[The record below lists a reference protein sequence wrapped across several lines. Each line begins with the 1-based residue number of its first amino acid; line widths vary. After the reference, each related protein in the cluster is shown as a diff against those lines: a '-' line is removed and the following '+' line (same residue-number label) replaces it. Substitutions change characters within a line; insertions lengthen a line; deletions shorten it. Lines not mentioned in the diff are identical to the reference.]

1 MIGTVGRR
9 LAEGGAALASNLR
22 RPDLRRAQ
30 LAFGSAY
37 AAEWSLT
44 VALGVVAYRD
54 GGATAVGIV
63 ALIRMLP
70 SALIAP
76 FATAVADRVRRDRVL
91 IWIGVVRGA
100 ALGAAAVVMAV
111 DLSTL
116 FVYVL
121 AVIATIF
128 FTAFRPAHSALLPAL
143 CETPTELTAANA
155 SRGLLDSTSVLV
167 GPLLA
172 ALLLDVSGPEAVFAL
187 TAGLSLWSALLVS
200 LIDYEPAPRETPP
213 VPIRIA
219 ADTAEGLRAIAA
231 QRDVSML
238 FGVGAVQ
245 AVTRG
250 ALNVFTVVVAIELLE
265 TGEPGVGVLTAAVGV
280 GAVVGSLG
288 ISVLVGSRRLAA
300 YTGVGIA
307 LWGMPLALIGVFPAE
322 LITLI
327 MLAIVGAGNALV
339 DLGYFTLFPRLMPDE
354 VLARVFGALESLVAL
369 AVGLGSIITPLF
381 IHLFGIRGALVAIG
395 LMTPAI
401 VSLAW
406 SRLVKVDEGLGAQ
419 ADIIDRLREV
429 AMLRPLPVSTIEHLA
444 RSVREE
450 SVEPGETVIEQGQVG
465 ESFYVIV
472 AGEVEVRKNG
482 RLLRVLSDGDSFGEI
497 ALLRDVPR
505 TTTVRARTPLALYE
519 LDRRHFVPTVSGYSA
534 SAAEAETVVDTRLA
548 ASAARPGVRRQ
559 VPHEPT

>member
-1 MIGTVGRR
+1 LAVIGVVGRR
-9 LAEGGAALASNLR
+9 LAEGGAALASNFR

-30 LAFGSAY
+30 LAFGATY
-37 AAEWSLT
+37 AGEWALT
-44 VALGVVAYRD
+44 VALGVVAFRD

-91 IWIGVVRGA
+91 IWIGVTRAA
-100 ALGAAAVVMAV
+100 ALGAAAVVMAL
-111 DLSTL
+111 DLSAV

-121 AVIATIF
+121 ALIATIP

-155 SRGLLDSTSVLV
+155 SRGLLDSASILV

-172 ALLLDVSGPEAVFAL
+172 ALLLGISGPEAVFVL
-187 TAGLSLWSALLVS
+187 IVGLSLWSALLVS

-213 VPIRIA
+213 APIRIA
-219 ADTAEGLRAIAA
+219 ADTADGLRAIAA
-231 QRDVSML
+231 QRDVTML
-238 FGVGAVQ
+238 LGLAAVQ
-245 AVTRG
+245 ALTRG
-250 ALNVFTVVVAIELLE
+250 ALSVFTVVVAIELLE
-265 TGEPGVGVLTAAVGV
+265 TGEPGVGVLTAAVGI

-288 ISVLVGSRRLAA
+288 ASVLVGSRRLAA
-300 YTGVGIA
+300 YTGVGIVM
-307 LWGMPLALIGVFPAE
+307 WGTPLALIGVFPAE
-322 LITLI
+322 LFALV

-369 AVGLGSIITPLF
+369 AVGLGSIITPLL

-395 LMTPAI
+395 LMTPA
-401 VSLAW
+401 VVALAW
-406 SRLVKVDEGLGAQ
+406 SRLVQVDEGLGAQ
-419 ADIIDRLREV
+419 ADIIERLREV

-444 RSVREE
+444 RNVREE

-465 ESFYVIV
+465 DSFYVIV
-472 AGEVEVRKNG
+472 AGEVEVRENG
-482 RLLRVLSDGDSFGEI
+482 EVLRVLSDGDSFGEI

-505 TTTVRARTPLALYE
+505 TMTVRARTPVALYA
-519 LDRRHFVPTVSGYSA
+519 LDGRHFVPTVSGYSE
-534 SAAEAETVVDTRLA
+534 SAAEAETVVETRLA
-548 ASAARPGVRRQ
+548 ASAARPV
-559 VPHEPT
+559 

>member
-1 MIGTVGRR
+1 MIGAVGRR

-30 LAFGSAY
+30 LAFGATY
-37 AAEWSLT
+37 AGEWALT
-44 VALGVVAYRD
+44 VVLGVVAFRD

-91 IWIGVVRGA
+91 IWIGVTRAA
-100 ALGAAAVVMAV
+100 ALGAAAVVIAV
-111 DLSTL
+111 DLSAV

-121 AVIATIF
+121 ALIATIP

-155 SRGLLDSTSVLV
+155 SRGLLDSASILV

-172 ALLLDVSGPEAVFAL
+172 ALLLGISGPEAVFAVI
-187 TAGLSLWSALLVS
+187 AGLSLWSALLVS

-213 VPIRIA
+213 APIRIA
-219 ADTAEGLRAIAA
+219 ADTADGLRAIAA
-231 QRDVSML
+231 QRDVTML
-238 FGVGAVQ
+238 LGLAAVQ
-245 AVTRG
+245 ALIRG
-250 ALNVFTVVVAIELLE
+250 ALSVFTVVVAIELLH
-265 TGEPGVGVLTAAVGV
+265 TGDPGVGVLTAAVGI

-288 ISVLVGSRRLAA
+288 ASVLVGSRRLAA

-307 LWGMPLALIGVFPAE
+307 LWGTPLALIGVFPAE
-322 LITLI
+322 LFALV

-369 AVGLGSIITPLF
+369 AVGLGSIITPLL

-395 LMTPAI
+395 LMAPA
-401 VSLAW
+401 VVALAW

-419 ADIIDRLREV
+419 ADVIERLRKV

-444 RSVREE
+444 RNVREE

-472 AGEVEVRKNG
+472 AGEVEVEENG
-482 RLLRVLSDGDSFGEI
+482 SSLRVLSDGDSFGEI

-505 TTTVRARTPLALYE
+505 TTTVRARTPVALYA
-519 LDRRHFVPTVSGYSA
+519 LDRRHFVPTVSGYSE
-534 SAAEAETVVDTRLA
+534 SAAAADTVVETRLA
-548 ASAARPGVRRQ
+548 ASAARPV
-559 VPHEPT
+559 

>member
-1 MIGTVGRR
+1 MTALGSR
-9 LAEGGAALASNLR
+9 LAEGRAALASNLR

-37 AAEWSLT
+37 AGEWAFT
-44 VALGVVAYRD
+44 VALGVVAFRH

-91 IWIGVVRGA
+91 IWIGVLRAA

-111 DLSTL
+111 DLSAV
-116 FVYVL
+116 FVYLLAVL
-121 AVIATIF
+121 ATIP

-143 CETPTELTAANA
+143 CETPKELTAANA
-155 SRGLLDSTSVLV
+155 SRGLLDSASTLI

-172 ALLLDVSGPEAVFAL
+172 ALLLDLSGPESVFVLA
-187 TAGLSLWSALLVS
+187 AALSLWSSLLVT
-200 LIDYEPAPRETPP
+200 LIDYEPAPRVAPP
-213 VPIRIA
+213 APIRMA

-231 QRDVSML
+231 QRDVTML
-238 FGVGAVQ
+238 FGLGAVQ

-265 TGEPGVGVLTAAVGV
+265 TGEAGVGVLTAALGV

-288 ISVLVGSRRLAA
+288 VSVLVGSRRLAA
-300 YTGVGIA
+300 YTGLGIA
-307 LWGMPLALIGVFPAE
+307 LWGAPLALIGVFPTE
-322 LITLI
+322 LLALA
-327 MLAIVGAGNALV
+327 MLAIVGAGNAMV

-369 AVGLGSIITPLF
+369 AVGIGSILTPLL
-381 IHLFGIRGALVAIG
+381 IHFFGIRGALIAIG
-395 LMTPAI
+395 VMTPVTVALI
-401 VSLAW
+401 W
-406 SRLVKVDEGLGAQ
+406 SRLLRVDEGLGAQ
-419 ADIIDRLREV
+419 ADVIERLRAV
-429 AMLRPLPVSTIEHLA
+429 MMLRPLPVSTIEHLA
-444 RSVREE
+444 RNVREE
-450 SVEPGETVIEQGQVG
+450 SAEPGQVVIKQGQVG
-465 ESFYVIV
+465 DSFYVIID
-472 AGEVEVRKNG
+472 GEVEVKENG
-482 RLLRVLSDGDSFGEI
+482 SLLRVLSAGECFGEI

-505 TTTVRARTPLALYE
+505 TTTVQARTPLTLYA

-534 SAAEAETVVDTRLA
+534 SAAEAEVVVETRLA
-548 ASAARPGVRRQ
+548 ASAARPV
-559 VPHEPT
+559 

>member
-1 MIGTVGRR
+1 LAMIGAVGRR

-37 AAEWSLT
+37 AAEWALT
-44 VALGVVAYRD
+44 VALGVVAFRD

-91 IWIGVVRGA
+91 IWIGVTRAA

-111 DLSTL
+111 DLSAV

-121 AVIATIF
+121 AVVATIP

-155 SRGLLDSTSVLV
+155 SRGLLDSASLLV

-172 ALLLDVSGPEAVFAL
+172 ALLLGISGPEAVFVL
-187 TAGLSLWSALLVS
+187 ISGLSLWSALLVS

-213 VPIRIA
+213 APIRIA
-219 ADTAEGLRAIAA
+219 ADTADGLRAIAA
-231 QRDVSML
+231 QRDVTML
-238 FGVGAVQ
+238 LGLAAVQ
-245 AVTRG
+245 ALTRG
-250 ALNVFTVVVAIELLE
+250 ALSVFTVVVAIELLE
-265 TGEPGVGVLTAAVGV
+265 TGEPGVGVLTAAIGV

-288 ISVLVGSRRLAA
+288 ASVLVGSRRLAA

-307 LWGMPLALIGVFPAE
+307 LWGTPLVVIGVFPAE
-322 LITLI
+322 LLALV

-354 VLARVFGALESLVAL
+354 VLARVFGALESLVAI
-369 AVGLGSIITPLF
+369 AVGLGSIITPLL

-401 VSLAW
+401 AALAW
-406 SRLVKVDEGLGAQ
+406 SRLVKLDEGLGAQ
-419 ADIIDRLREV
+419 ADVIERLREV
-429 AMLRPLPVSTIEHLA
+429 TMLRPLPVSTIEHLA
-444 RSVREE
+444 RNVREE

-472 AGEVEVRKNG
+472 AGEVEVRENG
-482 RLLRVLSDGDSFGEI
+482 SLLRVLGDGDSFGEI

-505 TTTVRARTPLALYE
+505 TMTVRARTPLALYA
-519 LDRRHFVPTVSGYSA
+519 LDRRHFVPTVSGYGE
-534 SAAEAETVVDTRLA
+534 SAAEAEAVVETRLA
-548 ASAARPGVRRQ
+548 GSAARPV
-559 VPHEPT
+559 

>member
-1 MIGTVGRR
+1 VAVIGAVGRR

-22 RPDLRRAQ
+22 RPNLRRAQ

-37 AAEWSLT
+37 AGEWALT
-44 VALGVVAYRD
+44 VALGVVAFRD

-91 IWIGVVRGA
+91 IWIGVTRA
-100 ALGAAAVVMAV
+100 AAVGAAAVVLAV
-111 DLSTL
+111 DLSTV

-121 AVIATIF
+121 AVIATIP

-155 SRGLLDSTSVLV
+155 SRGLLDSASWLV

-172 ALLLDVSGPEAVFAL
+172 ALLLDVSGPGAVFVL

-213 VPIRIA
+213 APIRIA
-219 ADTAEGLRAIAA
+219 ADTADGLRAIAA
-231 QRDVSML
+231 QRDVTML
-238 FGVGAVQ
+238 FGLGAVQ

-250 ALNVFTVVVAIELLE
+250 ALNVFIVVVAIELLE
-265 TGEPGVGVLTAAVGV
+265 TGEPGVGVLTAAVGI

-288 ISVLVGSRRLAA
+288 ASVLVGSRRLAA

-307 LWGMPLALIGVFPAE
+307 LWGIPLALIGVFPAE
-322 LITLI
+322 LVALI

-369 AVGLGSIITPLF
+369 AVGLGSIITPLL

-401 VSLAW
+401 VAVAW
-406 SRLVKVDEGLGAQ
+406 SRLVKVDEGLGAR
-419 ADIIDRLREV
+419 ADVIERLREV
-429 AMLRPLPVSTIEHLA
+429 TMLRPLPVSTIEHLA
-444 RSVREE
+444 RNVREE

-472 AGEVEVRKNG
+472 AGEVEVRGNAS
-482 RLLRVLSDGDSFGEI
+482 LLRVLRDGDSFGEI

-505 TTTVRARTPLALYE
+505 TTTVRARTPVALYA
-519 LDRRHFVPTVSGYSA
+519 LDRRHFVPTVSGYSE
-534 SAAEAETVVDTRLA
+534 SAAEAETVVETRLA
-548 ASAARPGVRRQ
+548 ASAARPV
-559 VPHEPT
+559 

>member
-1 MIGTVGRR
+1 MIGAVGRR

-37 AAEWSLT
+37 AAEWALT
-44 VALGVVAYRD
+44 VALGVVAFRD

-91 IWIGVVRGA
+91 IWIGVTRAA

-111 DLSTL
+111 DLSAV

-121 AVIATIF
+121 AVVATIP

-155 SRGLLDSTSVLV
+155 SRGLLDSASLLV

-172 ALLLDVSGPEAVFAL
+172 ALLLGISGPEAVFVL
-187 TAGLSLWSALLVS
+187 ISGLSLWSALLVS

-213 VPIRIA
+213 APIRIA
-219 ADTAEGLRAIAA
+219 ADTADGLRAIAA
-231 QRDVSML
+231 QRDVTML
-238 FGVGAVQ
+238 LGLAAVQ
-245 AVTRG
+245 ALTRG
-250 ALNVFTVVVAIELLE
+250 ALSVFTVVVAIELLE
-265 TGEPGVGVLTAAVGV
+265 TGEPGVGVLTAAIGV

-288 ISVLVGSRRLAA
+288 ASVLVGSRRLAA

-307 LWGMPLALIGVFPAE
+307 LWGTPLVVIGVFPAE
-322 LITLI
+322 LLALV

-354 VLARVFGALESLVAL
+354 VLARVFGALESLVAI
-369 AVGLGSIITPLF
+369 AVGLGSIITPLL

-401 VSLAW
+401 AALAW
-406 SRLVKVDEGLGAQ
+406 SRLVKLDEGLGAQ
-419 ADIIDRLREV
+419 ADVIERLREV
-429 AMLRPLPVSTIEHLA
+429 TMLRPLPVSTIEHLA
-444 RSVREE
+444 RNVREE

-472 AGEVEVRKNG
+472 AGEVEVRENG
-482 RLLRVLSDGDSFGEI
+482 SLLRVLGDGDSFGEI

-505 TTTVRARTPLALYE
+505 TMTVRARTPLALYA
-519 LDRRHFVPTVSGYSA
+519 LDRRHFVPTVSGYGE
-534 SAAEAETVVDTRLA
+534 SAAEAEAVVETRLA
-548 ASAARPGVRRQ
+548 GSAARPV
-559 VPHEPT
+559 

>member
-1 MIGTVGRR
+1 VAVIGAVGRR

-22 RPDLRRAQ
+22 RPNLRRAQ

-37 AAEWSLT
+37 AGEWALT
-44 VALGVVAYRD
+44 VALGVVAFRD

-91 IWIGVVRGA
+91 IWIGVTRA
-100 ALGAAAVVMAV
+100 AAVGAAAVVLAV
-111 DLSTL
+111 DLSTV

-121 AVIATIF
+121 AVIATIP

-155 SRGLLDSTSVLV
+155 SRGLLDSASWLV

-172 ALLLDVSGPEAVFAL
+172 ALLLDVSGPEAVFVL

-213 VPIRIA
+213 APIRIA
-219 ADTAEGLRAIAA
+219 ADTADGLRAIAA
-231 QRDVSML
+231 QRDVTML
-238 FGVGAVQ
+238 FGLGAVQ

-250 ALNVFTVVVAIELLE
+250 ALNVFIVVVAIELLE
-265 TGEPGVGVLTAAVGV
+265 TGEPGVGVLTAAVGI

-288 ISVLVGSRRLAA
+288 ASVLVGSRRLAA

-307 LWGMPLALIGVFPAE
+307 LWGIPLALIGVFPAE
-322 LITLI
+322 LVALI

-369 AVGLGSIITPLF
+369 AVGLGSIITPLL

-401 VSLAW
+401 VAVAW
-406 SRLVKVDEGLGAQ
+406 SRLVKVDEGLGAR
-419 ADIIDRLREV
+419 ADVIERLREV
-429 AMLRPLPVSTIEHLA
+429 TMLRPLPVSTIEHLA
-444 RSVREE
+444 RNVREE

-472 AGEVEVRKNG
+472 AGEVEVRGNAS
-482 RLLRVLSDGDSFGEI
+482 LLRVLRDGDSFGEI

-505 TTTVRARTPLALYE
+505 TTTVRARTPVALYA
-519 LDRRHFVPTVSGYSA
+519 LDRRHFVPTVSGYSE
-534 SAAEAETVVDTRLA
+534 SAAEAETVVETRLA
-548 ASAARPGVRRQ
+548 ASAARPV
-559 VPHEPT
+559 

>member
-1 MIGTVGRR
+1 MIRAVGRR

-30 LAFGSAY
+30 LSFGSAY
-37 AAEWSLT
+37 AAEWTLI
-44 VALGVVAYRD
+44 VALGVVAFRD

-63 ALIRMLP
+63 ALIRFVPAGLV
-70 SALIAP
+70 AP

-91 IWIGVVRGA
+91 IWVGVIRAVA
-100 ALGAAAVVMAV
+100 VGAAAVVLAM
-111 DLSTL
+111 DLSVV

-121 AVIATIF
+121 AVIATIP
-128 FTAFRPAHSALLPAL
+128 FTVFRPAHSALLPAL

-155 SRGLLDSTSVLV
+155 SRGLLDSASTLV

-172 ALLLDVSGPEAVFAL
+172 ALLLDLSGPEAVFVL

-200 LIDYEPAPRETPP
+200 LIAYEPAPRETPP
-213 VPIRIA
+213 APIRIV

-231 QRDVSML
+231 QRDVAML
-238 FGVGAVQ
+238 LGLGGVQ

-288 ISVLVGSRRLAA
+288 VSVLVGSRRLAA
-300 YTGVGIA
+300 YTGIGIV
-307 LWGMPLALIGVFPAE
+307 LWGIPLVLIGAFPSE
-322 LITLI
+322 LVALV

-369 AVGLGSIITPLF
+369 AVGLGSILTPLL
-381 IHLFGIRGALVAIG
+381 IHFFGIRGALVAIG

-401 VSLAW
+401 VAVAW
-406 SRLVKVDEGLGAQ
+406 FRLVKVDEKFGAQ
-419 ADIIDRLREV
+419 ADVIERLRKV
-429 AMLRPLPVSTIEHLA
+429 PMLRPLPISTIEHLA

-450 SVEPGETVIEQGQVG
+450 SVEPGKTVIEQGQAG

-472 AGEVEVRKNG
+472 TGEVEVKENG
-482 RLLRVLSDGDSFGEI
+482 HLLRTLSDGDSFGEI

-505 TTTVRARTPLALYE
+505 TTTVQARTPVSLYA
-519 LDRRHFVPTVSGYSA
+519 LDRRHFVPIVSGYSE
-534 SAAEAETVVDTRLA
+534 SAAEAEVVVETRLA
-548 ASAARPGVRRQ
+548 ASAARPV
-559 VPHEPT
+559 

>member
-1 MIGTVGRR
+1 VAVIGAVGRH
-9 LAEGGAALASNLR
+9 LAEGGAALASNFR

-30 LAFGSAY
+30 LAFGSTY
-37 AAEWSLT
+37 ASEWCLT
-44 VALGVVAYRD
+44 VALGVVAFRD

-91 IWIGVVRGA
+91 IWIGVIRAA
-100 ALGAAAVVMAV
+100 ALGAAAVVIAV
-111 DLSTL
+111 DMSAV

-121 AVIATIF
+121 AVIATIP

-155 SRGLLDSTSVLV
+155 SRGLLDSASILV

-172 ALLLDVSGPEAVFAL
+172 ALLLDISDPEAVFVL
-187 TAGLSLWSALLVS
+187 IAGLSLWSALLVS

-213 VPIRIA
+213 APIRIA
-219 ADTAEGLRAIAA
+219 ADTADGLRTIAA
-231 QRDVSML
+231 HSDVTML
-238 FGVGAVQ
+238 LGLAAVQ
-245 AVTRG
+245 ALSRG
-250 ALNVFTVVVAIELLE
+250 ALSVFTVVVAIELLE

-280 GAVVGSLG
+280 GALVGSLG
-288 ISVLVGSRRLAA
+288 ASVLVGSRRLAA

-307 LWGMPLALIGVFPAE
+307 LWGAPLAVIGVFPAE
-322 LITLI
+322 LLALV

-369 AVGLGSIITPLF
+369 AVGLGSIITPLL

-395 LMTPAI
+395 LIAPA
-401 VSLAW
+401 VVALAW
-406 SRLVKVDEGLGAQ
+406 SRLVKLDEGLGAR
-419 ADIIDRLREV
+419 ADIIERLRQV

-444 RSVREE
+444 RNVREE
-450 SVEPGETVIEQGQVG
+450 SVEPGETVIEQGQAG
-465 ESFYVIV
+465 DRFYVIV
-472 AGEVEVRKNG
+472 AGEAEVRENG

-497 ALLRDVPR
+497 ALLREVPR
-505 TTTVRARTPLALYE
+505 TMTVRARTPLALYA
-519 LDRRHFVPTVSGYSA
+519 LDHRHFVPTVSGYSE
-534 SAAEAETVVDTRLA
+534 SAAEAEAVVETRLA
-548 ASAARPGVRRQ
+548 ASAARPV
-559 VPHEPT
+559 

>member
-1 MIGTVGRR
+1 VIGAVGRR
-9 LAEGGAALASNLR
+9 VAEGGAALASNLR

-44 VALGVVAYRD
+44 VALGVVAFRD

-76 FATAVADRVRRDRVL
+76 FVTAVADRVRRDRVL
-91 IWIGVVRGA
+91 IWIGVTRA
-100 ALGAAAVVMAV
+100 AAVGAAAVVMAV
-111 DLSTL
+111 DLPTV

-121 AVIATIF
+121 AVIATIP
-128 FTAFRPAHSALLPAL
+128 FTAFRPAHSAMLPAL

-155 SRGLLDSTSVLV
+155 SRGLLDSASTLV

-172 ALLLDVSGPEAVFAL
+172 ALLLGISGPEAVFVL

-213 VPIRIA
+213 APIRIA
-219 ADTAEGLRAIAA
+219 ADTADGLRAIAA
-231 QRDVSML
+231 QRDVTML
-238 FGVGAVQ
+238 FGLGAVQ

-265 TGEPGVGVLTAAVGV
+265 TGEPGVGVLTAAVGI

-288 ISVLVGSRRLAA
+288 ASVLVGSRRLAA

-307 LWGMPLALIGVFPAE
+307 LWGTPLALIGVFPAE
-322 LITLI
+322 PLALV

-369 AVGLGSIITPLF
+369 AVGLGAIITPLL

-401 VSLAW
+401 VAVAW

-419 ADIIDRLREV
+419 ADIIERLREV
-429 AMLRPLPVSTIEHLA
+429 TMLRPLPVSTIEHLA
-444 RSVREE
+444 RNVRED

-472 AGEVEVRKNG
+472 AGEAEVKENG
-482 RLLRVLSDGDSFGEI
+482 SLLRVLSDGDSFGEI

-505 TTTVRARTPLALYE
+505 TTTVRARTPLALYA
-519 LDRRHFVPTVSGYSA
+519 LDRRHFVPTVSGYSE
-534 SAAEAETVVDTRLA
+534 SAAEAETVVETRLA
-548 ASAARPGVRRQ
+548 ASAARPV
-559 VPHEPT
+559 

>member
-1 MIGTVGRR
+1 LAVIGVVGRR
-9 LAEGGAALASNLR
+9 LAEGGAALASNFR

-30 LAFGSAY
+30 LAFGATY
-37 AAEWSLT
+37 AGEWALT
-44 VALGVVAYRD
+44 VALGVVAFRD

-91 IWIGVVRGA
+91 IWIGVTRAA
-100 ALGAAAVVMAV
+100 ALGAAAVVMAL
-111 DLSTL
+111 DLSAV

-121 AVIATIF
+121 ALIATIP

-155 SRGLLDSTSVLV
+155 SRGLLDSASILV

-172 ALLLDVSGPEAVFAL
+172 ALLLGISGPEAVFVL
-187 TAGLSLWSALLVS
+187 IVGLSLWSALLVS

-213 VPIRIA
+213 APIRIA
-219 ADTAEGLRAIAA
+219 ADTADGLRAIAA
-231 QRDVSML
+231 QRDVTML
-238 FGVGAVQ
+238 LGLAAVQ
-245 AVTRG
+245 ALTRG
-250 ALNVFTVVVAIELLE
+250 ALSVFTVVVAIELLE
-265 TGEPGVGVLTAAVGV
+265 TGEPGVGVLTAAVGI

-288 ISVLVGSRRLAA
+288 ASVLVGSRRLAA
-300 YTGVGIA
+300 YTGVGIVM
-307 LWGMPLALIGVFPAE
+307 WGTPLALIGVFPAE
-322 LITLI
+322 LFALV

-369 AVGLGSIITPLF
+369 AVGLGSIITPLL

-395 LMTPAI
+395 LMTPA
-401 VSLAW
+401 VVALAW
-406 SRLVKVDEGLGAQ
+406 SRLVQVDEGLGTQ
-419 ADIIDRLREV
+419 ADIIERLREV

-444 RSVREE
+444 RNVREE

-465 ESFYVIV
+465 DSFYVIV
-472 AGEVEVRKNG
+472 AGEVEVRENG
-482 RLLRVLSDGDSFGEI
+482 EVLRVLSDGDSFGEI

-505 TTTVRARTPLALYE
+505 TMTVRARTPVALYA
-519 LDRRHFVPTVSGYSA
+519 LDGRHFVPTVSGYSE
-534 SAAEAETVVDTRLA
+534 SAAEAETVVETRLA
-548 ASAARPGVRRQ
+548 ASAARPV
-559 VPHEPT
+559 

>member
-1 MIGTVGRR
+1 VAVIRAVGRR
-9 LAEGGAALASNLR
+9 LAEGGAALASNFR
-22 RPDLRRAQ
+22 HPNLRRAQ

-37 AAEWSLT
+37 AGEWALT
-44 VALGVVAYRD
+44 VVLGVVAFRD

-91 IWIGVVRGA
+91 IWIGVTRA
-100 ALGAAAVVMAV
+100 AAVGAAAVVLAV
-111 DLSTL
+111 DLSTV

-121 AVIATIF
+121 AVIATIP

-155 SRGLLDSTSVLV
+155 SRGLLDSASWLI

-172 ALLLDVSGPEAVFAL
+172 ALLLGISGSEAVFVL
-187 TAGLSLWSALLVS
+187 TAGLSLWSAVLVS

-213 VPIRIA
+213 APIRIA
-219 ADTAEGLRAIAA
+219 ADTADGLRAIAA
-231 QRDVSML
+231 QRDVTML
-238 FGVGAVQ
+238 FGLGAVQ

-265 TGEPGVGVLTAAVGV
+265 TGEPGVGVLTAAVGI

-288 ISVLVGSRRLAA
+288 ASVLVGSRRLAA

-307 LWGMPLALIGVFPAE
+307 LWGIPLALIGVFPAE
-322 LITLI
+322 LVALI

-369 AVGLGSIITPLF
+369 AVGLGSLITPLLL
-381 IHLFGIRGALVAIG
+381 HLFGIRGALVAIG
-395 LMTPAI
+395 LMTPVVVAI
-401 VSLAW
+401 AW
-406 SRLVKVDEGLGAQ
+406 SRLIKVDEGLGAQ
-419 ADIIDRLREV
+419 ADIIERLREV
-429 AMLRPLPVSTIEHLA
+429 TMLRPLPVSTIEHLA
-444 RSVREE
+444 RNVREE
-450 SVEPGETVIEQGQVG
+450 SFEPGETVIEQGQVG
-465 ESFYVIV
+465 EVFYVIV
-472 AGEVEVRKNG
+472 AGEVEVRESG
-482 RLLRVLSDGDSFGEI
+482 RLLRVLGDGDSFGEI

-505 TTTVRARTPLALYE
+505 TTTVRARTPVALYA
-519 LDRRHFVPTVSGYSA
+519 LDRRHFVPTVSGYSE
-534 SAAEAETVVDTRLA
+534 SAAEAETVVETRLA
-548 ASAARPGVRRQ
+548 ASAARPV
-559 VPHEPT
+559 

>member
-1 MIGTVGRR
+1 MAVIGVVGRR
-9 LAEGGAALASNLR
+9 LAEGGAALASNFR

-30 LAFGSAY
+30 LAFGATY
-37 AAEWSLT
+37 AGEWALT
-44 VALGVVAYRD
+44 VALGVVAFRD

-91 IWIGVVRGA
+91 IWIGVTRAA
-100 ALGAAAVVMAV
+100 ALGAAAVVMAL
-111 DLSTL
+111 DLSAV

-121 AVIATIF
+121 ALIATIP

-155 SRGLLDSTSVLV
+155 SRGLLDSASILV

-172 ALLLDVSGPEAVFAL
+172 ALLLGISGPEAVFVL
-187 TAGLSLWSALLVS
+187 IVGLSLWSALLVS

-213 VPIRIA
+213 APIRIA
-219 ADTAEGLRAIAA
+219 ADTADGLRAIAA
-231 QRDVSML
+231 QRDVTML
-238 FGVGAVQ
+238 LGLAAVQ
-245 AVTRG
+245 ALTRG
-250 ALNVFTVVVAIELLE
+250 ALSVFTVVVAIELLE
-265 TGEPGVGVLTAAVGV
+265 TGEPGVGVLTAAVGI

-288 ISVLVGSRRLAA
+288 ASVLVGSRRLAA
-300 YTGVGIA
+300 YTGVGIVM
-307 LWGMPLALIGVFPAE
+307 WGPPLALIGVFPAE
-322 LITLI
+322 LFALV

-369 AVGLGSIITPLF
+369 AVGLGSIITPLL

-395 LMTPAI
+395 LMTPA
-401 VSLAW
+401 VVALAW

-419 ADIIDRLREV
+419 ADIIERLREV

-444 RSVREE
+444 RNVREE

-465 ESFYVIV
+465 DSFYVIV
-472 AGEVEVRKNG
+472 AGEVEVRENG
-482 RLLRVLSDGDSFGEI
+482 EVLRVLSDGDSFGEI

-505 TTTVRARTPLALYE
+505 TMTVRARTPVALYA
-519 LDRRHFVPTVSGYSA
+519 LDGRHFVPTVSGYSE
-534 SAAEAETVVDTRLA
+534 SAAEAETVVETRLA
-548 ASAARPGVRRQ
+548 ASAARPV
-559 VPHEPT
+559 

>member
-1 MIGTVGRR
+1 MAVIGAVGRR

-22 RPDLRRAQ
+22 RPNLRRAQ

-37 AAEWSLT
+37 AGEWALT
-44 VALGVVAYRD
+44 VVLGVVAFRD

-91 IWIGVVRGA
+91 IWIGVTRA
-100 ALGAAAVVMAV
+100 AAVGAAAVVLAV
-111 DLSTL
+111 DLSTV

-121 AVIATIF
+121 AVIATIP

-155 SRGLLDSTSVLV
+155 SRGLLDSASWLV

-172 ALLLDVSGPEAVFAL
+172 ALLLGISGPEAVFVL

-213 VPIRIA
+213 APIRIA
-219 ADTAEGLRAIAA
+219 ADTADGLRAIAA
-231 QRDVSML
+231 QRDVTML
-238 FGVGAVQ
+238 FGLGAVQ

-265 TGEPGVGVLTAAVGV
+265 TGEPGVGVLTAAVGI

-288 ISVLVGSRRLAA
+288 ASVLVGSRRLAA

-307 LWGMPLALIGVFPAE
+307 LWGIPLALIGVFPAE
-322 LITLI
+322 LVALI

-369 AVGLGSIITPLF
+369 AVGLGSLITPLL
-381 IHLFGIRGALVAIG
+381 IHLFDIRGALVAIG
-395 LMTPAI
+395 VMTPVVVA
-401 VSLAW
+401 LAW

-419 ADIIDRLREV
+419 ADVIERLREV
-429 AMLRPLPVSTIEHLA
+429 TMLRPLPVSTIEHLA
-444 RSVREE
+444 RNVREE

-472 AGEVEVRKNG
+472 AGEVEVRGNG
-482 RLLRVLSDGDSFGEI
+482 SLLRVLRDGDSFGEI

-505 TTTVRARTPLALYE
+505 TTTVRARTPVALYA
-519 LDRRHFVPTVSGYSA
+519 LDRRHFVPTVSGYSE
-534 SAAEAETVVDTRLA
+534 SAAAADTVVETRLA
-548 ASAARPGVRRQ
+548 ASAARPV
-559 VPHEPT
+559 

>member
-1 MIGTVGRR
+1 MIRAVGRR

-30 LAFGSAY
+30 LSFGSAY
-37 AAEWSLT
+37 AAEWALI
-44 VALGVVAYRD
+44 VALGVVAFRD

-91 IWIGVVRGA
+91 IWIGVTRAV
-100 ALGAAAVVMAV
+100 ALGAAAVVIAV
-111 DLSTL
+111 DLSAV

-121 AVIATIF
+121 AVIATIP

-155 SRGLLDSTSVLV
+155 SRGLLDSASIFV

-172 ALLLDVSGPEAVFAL
+172 ALLLGISGPEAVFVL
-187 TAGLSLWSALLVS
+187 IAGLSLWSALLVS

-354 VLARVFGALESLVAL
+354 VLARVFGVLESLVAL
-369 AVGLGSIITPLF
+369 AVGLGSIITPLL

-419 ADIIDRLREV
+419 ADIIDRLRTV
-429 AMLRPLPVSTIEHLA
+429 TMLRPLPVSTIEHLA

-472 AGEVEVRKNG
+472 AGEVEVWESG
-482 RLLRVLSDGDSFGEI
+482 RMLRVLSDGDSFGEI

-505 TTTVRARTPLALYE
+505 TTTIRARTPVALYE
-519 LDRRHFVPTVSGYSA
+519 LDRRHFVPTVSGYSE
-534 SAAEAETVVDTRLA
+534 SAAEADALVETRLA
-548 ASAARPGVRRQ
+548 ASAARPV
-559 VPHEPT
+559 

>member
-1 MIGTVGRR
+1 MIGAVGRR

-22 RPDLRRAQ
+22 RPDLCRAQ

-37 AAEWSLT
+37 ASEWSLI
-44 VALGVVAYRD
+44 VVLGVVAFRD

-91 IWIGVVRGA
+91 IWIGVIRGA
-100 ALGAAAVVMAV
+100 ALGAAAVVIAV
-111 DLSTL
+111 DLSVL
-116 FVYVL
+116 FVYML
-121 AVIATIF
+121 AVVATIP
-128 FTAFRPAHSALLPAL
+128 FTVFRPAHSALLPAL

-155 SRGLLDSTSVLV
+155 SRGLLDSASTLV

-172 ALLLDVSGPEAVFAL
+172 ALLLDVSGPEAVFVL

-200 LIDYEPAPRETPP
+200 LIDYEPAPREAPP
-213 VPIRIA
+213 APIRIA
-219 ADTAEGLRAIAA
+219 ADTVEGLRAIAA
-231 QRDVSML
+231 QRDVTML
-238 FGVGAVQ
+238 FGLGAVQ

-250 ALNVFTVVVAIELLE
+250 ALNVFTVVVAIDLLE
-265 TGEPGVGVLTAAVGV
+265 TGEPGVGVLTAAIGV
-280 GAVVGSLG
+280 GAIVGSLG
-288 ISVLVGSRRLAA
+288 ASVLVGSRRLAA

-307 LWGMPLALIGVFPAE
+307 LWGLPLALIGVFPSE
-322 LITLI
+322 LLALV
-327 MLAIVGAGNALV
+327 MLAIIGAGNALV

-369 AVGLGSIITPLF
+369 AVGLGSILTPLL

-395 LMTPAI
+395 LITPAI
-401 VSLAW
+401 VGLAW
-406 SRLVKVDEGLGAQ
+406 SRLVTVDKALGAQ
-419 ADIIDRLREV
+419 ADVIERLRQV
-429 AMLRPLPVSTIEHLA
+429 TMLRPLPVSTIEHLA
-444 RSVREE
+444 RNVREE
-450 SVEPGETVIEQGQVG
+450 SVEPGQAVIEQGQVG

-472 AGEVEVRKNG
+472 AGEVEIRENG

-505 TTTVRARTPLALYE
+505 TTTVRARTPLMLYE
-519 LDRRHFVPTVSGYSA
+519 LGRHHFVPIVSGYSE
-534 SAAEAETVVDTRLA
+534 SAAEAETVVETRLA
-548 ASAARPGVRRQ
+548 ASASRPV
-559 VPHEPT
+559 

>member
-1 MIGTVGRR
+1 MAVIGAVGRR

-22 RPDLRRAQ
+22 RPNLRRAQ

-37 AAEWSLT
+37 AGEWALT
-44 VALGVVAYRD
+44 VVLGVVAFRD

-91 IWIGVVRGA
+91 IWIGVTRA
-100 ALGAAAVVMAV
+100 AAVGAAAVVLAV
-111 DLSTL
+111 DLSTV

-121 AVIATIF
+121 AVIATIP

-155 SRGLLDSTSVLV
+155 SRGLLDSASWLV

-172 ALLLDVSGPEAVFAL
+172 ALLLGISGPEAVFVL
-187 TAGLSLWSALLVS
+187 TAGLSLWSAFLVS

-213 VPIRIA
+213 APIRIA
-219 ADTAEGLRAIAA
+219 ADTADGLRAIAA
-231 QRDVSML
+231 QRDVTML
-238 FGVGAVQ
+238 FGLGAVQ

-265 TGEPGVGVLTAAVGV
+265 TGEPGVGVLTAAVGI

-288 ISVLVGSRRLAA
+288 ASVLVGSRRLAA

-307 LWGMPLALIGVFPAE
+307 LWGIPLALIGVFPAE
-322 LITLI
+322 LVALT

-369 AVGLGSIITPLF
+369 AVGLGSLITPLL
-381 IHLFGIRGALVAIG
+381 IHLFDIRGALVAIG
-395 LMTPAI
+395 VMTPVVVA
-401 VSLAW
+401 LAW

-419 ADIIDRLREV
+419 ADVIERLREV
-429 AMLRPLPVSTIEHLA
+429 TMLRPLPVSTIEHLA
-444 RSVREE
+444 RNVREE

-472 AGEVEVRKNG
+472 AGEVEVRGNG
-482 RLLRVLSDGDSFGEI
+482 SLLRVLRDGDSFGEI

-505 TTTVRARTPLALYE
+505 TTTVRARTPVALYA
-519 LDRRHFVPTVSGYSA
+519 LDRRHFVPTVSGYSE
-534 SAAEAETVVDTRLA
+534 SAAAADTVVETRLA
-548 ASAARPGVRRQ
+548 ASAARPV
-559 VPHEPT
+559 

>member
-1 MIGTVGRR
+1 VAVIGAVGRR
-9 LAEGGAALASNLR
+9 VAEGGAALASNLR

-44 VALGVVAYRD
+44 VALGVVAFRD

-76 FATAVADRVRRDRVL
+76 FVTAVADRVRRDRVL
-91 IWIGVVRGA
+91 IWIGVTRA
-100 ALGAAAVVMAV
+100 AAVGAAAVVMAV
-111 DLSTL
+111 DLPTV

-121 AVIATIF
+121 AVIATIP
-128 FTAFRPAHSALLPAL
+128 FTAFRPAHSAMLPAL

-155 SRGLLDSTSVLV
+155 SRGLLDSASTLV

-172 ALLLDVSGPEAVFAL
+172 ALLLGISGPEAVFVL

-213 VPIRIA
+213 APIRIA
-219 ADTAEGLRAIAA
+219 ADTADGLRAIAA
-231 QRDVSML
+231 QRDVTML
-238 FGVGAVQ
+238 FGLGAIQ

-265 TGEPGVGVLTAAVGV
+265 TGEPGVGVLTAAVGI

-288 ISVLVGSRRLAA
+288 ASVLVGSRRLAA

-307 LWGMPLALIGVFPAE
+307 LWGTPLALIGVFPAE
-322 LITLI
+322 PLALV

-369 AVGLGSIITPLF
+369 AVGLGAIITPLL

-401 VSLAW
+401 VAVAW

-419 ADIIDRLREV
+419 ADIIERLREV
-429 AMLRPLPVSTIEHLA
+429 TMLRPLPVSTIEHLA
-444 RSVREE
+444 RNVRED

-472 AGEVEVRKNG
+472 AGEAEVKENG
-482 RLLRVLSDGDSFGEI
+482 SLLRVLSDGDSFGEI

-505 TTTVRARTPLALYE
+505 TTTVRARTPLALYA
-519 LDRRHFVPTVSGYSA
+519 LDRRHFVPTVSGYSE
-534 SAAEAETVVDTRLA
+534 SAAEAETVVETRLA
-548 ASAARPGVRRQ
+548 ASAARPV
-559 VPHEPT
+559 

>member
-1 MIGTVGRR
+1 LAVIGVVGRR
-9 LAEGGAALASNLR
+9 LAEGGAALASNFR

-30 LAFGSAY
+30 LAFGATY
-37 AAEWSLT
+37 AGEWALT
-44 VALGVVAYRD
+44 VALGVVAFRD

-91 IWIGVVRGA
+91 IWIGVTRAA
-100 ALGAAAVVMAV
+100 ALGAAAVVMAL
-111 DLSTL
+111 DLSAV

-121 AVIATIF
+121 ALIATIP

-155 SRGLLDSTSVLV
+155 SRGLLDSASILV

-172 ALLLDVSGPEAVFAL
+172 ALLLGISGPEAVFVL
-187 TAGLSLWSALLVS
+187 IVGLSLWSALLVN

-213 VPIRIA
+213 APIRIA
-219 ADTAEGLRAIAA
+219 ADTADGLRAIAA
-231 QRDVSML
+231 QRDVTML
-238 FGVGAVQ
+238 LGLAAVQ
-245 AVTRG
+245 ALTRG
-250 ALNVFTVVVAIELLE
+250 ALSVFTVVVAIELLE
-265 TGEPGVGVLTAAVGV
+265 TGEPGVGVLTAAVGI

-288 ISVLVGSRRLAA
+288 ASVLVGSRRLAA
-300 YTGVGIA
+300 YTGVGIVM
-307 LWGMPLALIGVFPAE
+307 WGTPLALIGVFPAE
-322 LITLI
+322 LFALV

-369 AVGLGSIITPLF
+369 AVGLGSIITPLL

-395 LMTPAI
+395 LMTPA
-401 VSLAW
+401 VVALAW
-406 SRLVKVDEGLGAQ
+406 SRLVQVDEGLGAQ
-419 ADIIDRLREV
+419 ADIIERLREV

-444 RSVREE
+444 RNVREE

-465 ESFYVIV
+465 DSFYVIV
-472 AGEVEVRKNG
+472 AGEVEVRENG
-482 RLLRVLSDGDSFGEI
+482 EVLRVLSDGDSFGEI

-505 TTTVRARTPLALYE
+505 TMTVRARTPVALYA
-519 LDRRHFVPTVSGYSA
+519 LDGRHFVPTVSGYSE
-534 SAAEAETVVDTRLA
+534 SAAEAETVVETRLA
-548 ASAARPGVRRQ
+548 ASAARPV
-559 VPHEPT
+559 

>member
-1 MIGTVGRR
+1 VVNALVGR
-9 LAEGGAALASNLR
+9 LAEGRAALASNLR

-37 AAEWSLT
+37 AAEWAFT
-44 VALGVVAYRD
+44 VALGVVAFRD

-91 IWIGVVRGA
+91 IWIGILRAA

-111 DLSTL
+111 DLSAV
-116 FVYVL
+116 FVYLLAVL
-121 AVIATIF
+121 ATIP

-143 CETPTELTAANA
+143 CETPKELTAANA
-155 SRGLLDSTSVLV
+155 SRGLLDSASTLI

-172 ALLLDVSGPEAVFAL
+172 ALLLDLSGPESVFVLA
-187 TAGLSLWSALLVS
+187 AGLSLWSSLLVT
-200 LIDYEPAPRETPP
+200 LIDYEPAPRVAPP
-213 VPIRIA
+213 APIRMA

-231 QRDVSML
+231 QRDVTML
-238 FGVGAVQ
+238 FGLGAVQ

-265 TGEPGVGVLTAAVGV
+265 TGEAGVGVLTAAVGV

-288 ISVLVGSRRLAA
+288 VSVLVGSRRLAA
-300 YTGVGIA
+300 YTGLGIA
-307 LWGMPLALIGVFPAE
+307 LWGAPLVLIGVFPTE
-322 LITLI
+322 LLALA
-327 MLAIVGAGNALV
+327 MLAIVGAGNAMV

-369 AVGLGSIITPLF
+369 AVGIGSILTPLL
-381 IHLFGIRGALVAIG
+381 IHFFGIRGALVAIG
-395 LMTPAI
+395 VMTPVI
-401 VSLAW
+401 VGLTW
-406 SRLVKVDEGLGAQ
+406 SRLVRVDEGLGAQ
-419 ADIIDRLREV
+419 ADVIERLRAV
-429 AMLRPLPVSTIEHLA
+429 TMLRPLPISTIEHLA
-444 RSVREE
+444 RNVREE
-450 SVEPGETVIEQGQVG
+450 SAEPGQVVIKQGQVG
-465 ESFYVIV
+465 DSFYVIID
-472 AGEVEVRKNG
+472 GEIEVKGNG
-482 RLLRVLSDGDSFGEI
+482 SLLRVLSAGECFGEI

-505 TTTVRARTPLALYE
+505 TTTVQARTPLTLYA

-534 SAAEAETVVDTRLA
+534 SAAEAEVVVETRLA
-548 ASAARPGVRRQ
+548 ASAARPV
-559 VPHEPT
+559 

>member
-1 MIGTVGRR
+1 MAVIGAVGRH
-9 LAEGGAALASNLR
+9 LAEGGAALASNFR

-30 LAFGSAY
+30 LAFGSTY
-37 AAEWSLT
+37 ASEWCLT
-44 VALGVVAYRD
+44 VALGVVAFRD

-91 IWIGVVRGA
+91 IWIGVIRAA
-100 ALGAAAVVMAV
+100 ALGAAAVVIAV
-111 DLSTL
+111 DMSAV

-121 AVIATIF
+121 AVIATIP

-155 SRGLLDSTSVLV
+155 SRGLLDSASILV

-172 ALLLDVSGPEAVFAL
+172 ALLLDISDPEAVFVL
-187 TAGLSLWSALLVS
+187 IAGLSLWSALLVS

-213 VPIRIA
+213 APIRIA
-219 ADTAEGLRAIAA
+219 ADTADGLRTIAA
-231 QRDVSML
+231 HSDVTML
-238 FGVGAVQ
+238 LGLAAVQ
-245 AVTRG
+245 ALSRG
-250 ALNVFTVVVAIELLE
+250 ALSVFTVVVAIELLE

-280 GAVVGSLG
+280 GALVGSLG
-288 ISVLVGSRRLAA
+288 ASVLVGSRRLAA

-307 LWGMPLALIGVFPAE
+307 LWGAPLAVIGVFPAE
-322 LITLI
+322 LLALV

-369 AVGLGSIITPLF
+369 AVGLGSIITPLL

-395 LMTPAI
+395 LIAPA
-401 VSLAW
+401 VVALAW
-406 SRLVKVDEGLGAQ
+406 SRLVKLDEGLGAR
-419 ADIIDRLREV
+419 ADIIERLRQV

-444 RSVREE
+444 RNVREE
-450 SVEPGETVIEQGQVG
+450 SVEPGETVIEQGQAG
-465 ESFYVIV
+465 DRFYVIV
-472 AGEVEVRKNG
+472 AGEAEVRENG

-497 ALLRDVPR
+497 ALLREVPR
-505 TTTVRARTPLALYE
+505 TMTVRARTRLALYA
-519 LDRRHFVPTVSGYSA
+519 LDHRHFVPTVSGYSE
-534 SAAEAETVVDTRLA
+534 SAAEAEAVVETRLA
-548 ASAARPGVRRQ
+548 ASAARPV
-559 VPHEPT
+559 